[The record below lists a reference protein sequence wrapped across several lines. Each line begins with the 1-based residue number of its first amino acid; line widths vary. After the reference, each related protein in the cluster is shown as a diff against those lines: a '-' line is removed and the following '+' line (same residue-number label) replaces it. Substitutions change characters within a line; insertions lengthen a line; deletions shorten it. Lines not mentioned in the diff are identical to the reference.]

1 VGNFVGN
8 DSFGIA
14 SHFLV
19 RVNHASVT
27 PDAESL
33 YRAAHGTSQKRD
45 VHRRTADAMQL
56 SGRQIPHDNTPF
68 ELLCN
73 DRDARQQQYEKP

>member
-1 VGNFVGN
+1 VGDFVG
-8 DSFGIA
+8 DDGFGGA
-14 SHFLV
+14 SHFLM
-19 RVNHASVT
+19 RVDHTGVP
-27 PDAESL
+27 PDTESL